1 MPFLAFDRKTR
12 QQMPDAVLACVASF
26 EVSENT
32 STRRRGAALFRV
44 KFNFLNALS

>member
-1 MPFLAFDRKTR
+1 MPN
-12 QQMPDAVLACVASF
+12 AVFACVASF

-32 STRRRGAALFRV
+32 STHKRGAALFRV